1 MRTMETVLRQ
11 EVKQLKELIR
21 QAEKRLKKSPKGQ
34 LRAAHKKGI
43 LNCYYKK
50 DNKAKWNYLKKS
62 EHALAEELVQR
73 DYDLQLLKLA
83 NKKVLA
89 AERFLQEYKMS
100 DVKGIYHKLS
110 YGRKRLLKE
119 YIIPDDVYAKQWLA
133 HEYEGKTFT
142 ADEGEIMTERGEC
155 VRSKSEKI
163 IADKLY
169 SLGIPYRYECPLIL
183 DGDVTIYPDFTILRP
198 STREEIYLEHLGMMG
213 DAMYVEKTMYKL
225 ATYEKNGIYLGV
237 NLFVTF
243 ETAKRPLNTRALD
256 DFLRRVFCEE

>member
-11 EVKQLKELIR
+11 EAKQLKVLIK
-21 QAEKRLKKSPKGQ
+21 QAESRLKKSPEGQ
-34 LRAAHKKGI
+34 LRAEHKKGI

-50 DNKAKWNYLKKS
+50 DNKSEWEYLKKS
-62 EHALAEELVQR
+62 EQLLAERVVQR

-83 NKKVLA
+83 DKKVCA
-89 AERFLQEYKMS
+89 IERFLRDYTMLDTKN
-100 DVKGIYHKLS
+100 IYRKLS

-133 HEYEGKTFT
+133 HAYEGKGFES
-142 ADEGEIMTERGEC
+142 DDGEIMTERGER

-183 DGDVTIYPDFTILRP
+183 DDVTIYPDFTILRP

-243 ETAKRPLNTRALD
+243 ETGKRPLNTRALD